1 MEGTPG
7 AQELHLV
14 VGSHGLGQLEADLEI
29 TTHETERSHKIWV
42 EVEVQAVVGGGG
54 GAGGGGWR
62 WSWNGSISPSCGV
75 TGEMVRDQVA
85 RQASYTWPQPGHSL
99 ATAWPLP
106 GHRGIHTC

>member
-62 WSWNGSISPSCGV
+62 WRCRRWWVEVAVQAVVGGGGAGMAPSPHPVG
-75 TGEMVRDQVA
+75 
-85 RQASYTWPQPGHSL
+85 
-99 ATAWPLP
+99 
-106 GHRGIHTC
+106 